1 MLEYESLQNH
11 FDRYLHTL
19 RAALGTGSGDA
30 PGPSFPTGP
39 LALGKRQ
46 PSRNTAA
53 AAIAAKL
60 AARKVSESRFF
71 TKTEDRIKPKK
82 PKILPV
88 PKSEDPPD
96 YNSKRSRSD
105 SLDRSHLPATVEVG
119 ETSTWADDVS
129 LLRQLDGMSLV
140 SAPLPLET
148 IWSTPFSA
156 PTSPNQLVPQRIPLR
171 AKMSK
176 RCTACNH
183 TLIRPESKAQSLRWK
198 IKTLASTYIPTIELG
213 NRRRLVGRPAEE
225 PGFGKIV
232 GGTTGRGLGEE
243 KESLHAPLA
252 ANATVSAK
260 RRLVPTIAS

>member
-11 FDRYLHTL
+11 FDRYLYTL
-19 RAALGTGSGDA
+19 RSALGTGSGDA
-30 PGPSFPTGP
+30 PGPSYPTGA

-71 TKTEDRIKPKK
+71 TKAEDRIKPKK
-82 PKILPV
+82 PKFLPI

-96 YNSKRSRSD
+96 YTSKRPRND
-105 SLDRSHLPATVEVG
+105 GLDRSLHPETVEAG
-119 ETSTWADDVS
+119 QKSAGKDDIS
-129 LLRQLDGMSLV
+129 LLRQIDGLSLV
-140 SAPLPLET
+140 SAALPLET
-148 IWSTPFSA
+148 IWSTSFA
-156 PTSPNQLVPQRIPLR
+156 PPISPRQLVPERIPLR

-213 NRRRLVGRPAEE
+213 NRRRLVDRSVEE
-225 PGFGKIV
+225 PESSKLA
-232 GGTTGRGLGEE
+232 GGATGRGLGEE
-243 KESLHAPLA
+243 KESLHTPLA
-252 ANATVSAK
+252 TNVTVSMK
-260 RRLVPTIAS
+260 HRSPLLAS

>member
-11 FDRYLHTL
+11 FDRYLYTL
-19 RAALGTGSGDA
+19 RSALGTGSGDA
-30 PGPSFPTGP
+30 PGPSYPTGP

-82 PKILPV
+82 PKFLPI

-96 YNSKRSRSD
+96 YTSKRPRND
-105 SLDRSHLPATVEVG
+105 GLDRSLHPETVEAG
-119 ETSTWADDVS
+119 QKSAGKDDIS
-129 LLRQLDGMSLV
+129 LLRQIDGLSLV
-140 SAPLPLET
+140 SAALPLET
-148 IWSTPFSA
+148 IWSTSFA
-156 PTSPNQLVPQRIPLR
+156 PPISPRQLVPERIPLR

-213 NRRRLVGRPAEE
+213 NRRRLVDRSVEE
-225 PGFGKIV
+225 PESSKLA
-232 GGTTGRGLGEE
+232 GGATGRGLGEE
-243 KESLHAPLA
+243 KESLHTPLA
-252 ANATVSAK
+252 TNVTVSMK
-260 RRLVPTIAS
+260 HRSPLLAS